1 MDIMIIVIIIISN
14 LWKTE
19 LKLALSNLCKVS
31 HSKLKSALKPNS
43 IYIQN
48 PCLNTVILGVVNLSS
63 QTHQDIPEKKE
74 QLEN

>member
-1 MDIMIIVIIIISN
+1 MDTMIIIIISN

-48 PCLNTVILGVVNLSS
+48 PCLNTVILGVVNLSEFP
-63 QTHQDIPEKKE
+63 DPPRYIRK
-74 QLEN
+74 